1 MEFSNITPNY
11 VPFNNIDE
19 LDFHFAA
26 SEILINQLRENLLL
40 LPQSNDAQKEELE
53 LSLIKSL
60 HVLMDG
66 FATVILSVEQGYI
79 LYDSKNCNHNKS

>member
-1 MEFSNITPNY
+1 
-11 VPFNNIDE
+11 
-19 LDFHFAA
+19 
-26 SEILINQLRENLLL
+26 
-40 LPQSNDAQKEELE
+40 
-53 LSLIKSL
+53 L

>member
-1 MEFSNITPNY
+1 MILFNFNESCFVSFST
-11 VPFNNIDE
+11 F
-19 LDFHFAA
+19 
-26 SEILINQLRENLLL
+26 SSSILV